1 MRISDLSSDVC
12 SSDLSKALLRRQ
24 YEVLTAN
31 DGESAL
37 GIMRSRPINVLISDQ
52 RMPNMTGV
60 EVLRQAKEIQPQAI
74 RLLLTG
80 YSDLN
85 AIIASINEGE
95 IFRFINKP
103 WFNADMSALVTQAVS
118 AAGTERPEKP
128 G

>member
-1 MRISDLSSDVC
+1 
-12 SSDLSKALLRRQ
+12 
-24 YEVLTAN
+24 
-31 DGESAL
+31 
-37 GIMRSRPINVLISDQ
+37 
-52 RMPNMTGV
+52 MPNMTGV

-103 WFNADMSALVTQAVS
+103 WINAELRAIVAQAVS
-118 AAGTERPEKP
+118 AAGIEKVLPTDLANSAIADRQADGPPLPADARPPAIP
-128 G
+128 GPPSGARTGGWGGRSGPVRIDMG

>member
-1 MRISDLSSDVC
+1 
-12 SSDLSKALLRRQ
+12 
-24 YEVLTAN
+24 
-31 DGESAL
+31 
-37 GIMRSRPINVLISDQ
+37 
-52 RMPNMTGV
+52 MPNMTGV

-103 WFNADMSALVTQAVS
+103 WINAELRAIVAQAVS
-118 AAGTERPEKP
+118 AAGIEQLLPTDLANSAIDDRQAEDRKSTRLNSSH
-128 G
+128 